1 VNGALPAPGSS
12 RPGQVGLGFRS
23 DHSLSD
29 FAGLGRAAE
38 ALGFDSI
45 GLFADLGYPPP
56 IGGLLTLASVT
67 GRIALGPVCL
77 NPVTLH
83 PVEIAGQTAL
93 LDEASGG
100 RAFLGL
106 ARGSWLSALG
116 LDSGG
121 GPSVLTEAAEV
132 VGRLLRRDPG
142 GYRGRRFRLT
152 PGFVLEHGM
161 TRPAVPLLVGT
172 WGPRTAAEVAGWA
185 DEVKLGGCANP
196 DMVARMGEWLARA
209 DRGDRV
215 APPGV
220 VVGAVTVVDPDR
232 ARARALAR
240 REAAMYID
248 VVAGLD
254 PTVEVPDDLRAR
266 LGPLLAAGDREGAG
280 RLIPDDLLDR
290 FTICGTPDEVAD
302 HVSALLEAG
311 ATRVELG
318 SPHGLTAAGGVEL
331 LGRRVLP
338 ALRAPA
344 RVEATPS
351 A

>member
-1 VNGALPAPGSS
+1 VNGPAVTERAPH
-12 RPGQVGLGFRS
+12 QVGLGFRS
-23 DHSLSD
+23 DHRLGE
-29 FAGLGRAAE
+29 FASLGRAAE
-38 ALGFDSI
+38 ALGFDSV
-45 GLFADLGYPPP
+45 GLFGDLGYPPP

-67 GRIALGPVCL
+67 ERVALGPICL

-116 LDSGG
+116 RSSGG
-121 GPSVLTEAAEV
+121 GPGVLSETAAV
-132 VGRLLRRDPG
+132 VGRLLRGDAD
-142 GYRGRRFRLT
+142 GYEGRHFHLA
-152 PGFVLEHGM
+152 PGFVLDHEI

-172 WGPRTAAEVAGWA
+172 WGPRTAAAVAGWA

-196 DMVARMGEWLARA
+196 DMVARMGAWLAGS
-209 DRGDRV
+209 DRGDRPSPPAVV
-215 APPGV
+215 A
-220 VVGAVTVVDPDR
+220 GAVTVVDADR
-232 ARARALAR
+232 ALARGLAR

-254 PTVEVPDDLRAR
+254 PTVEVPDDLRSR
-266 LGPLLAAGDREGAG
+266 LAQLVAAGDRDGAG

-290 FTICGTPDEVAD
+290 FTLCGTPDEVAE
-302 HVSALLEAG
+302 HALTLFAAG
-311 ATRVELG
+311 ATRVEFG
-318 SPHGLTAAGGVEL
+318 SPHGIGTAAGVEL

-338 ALRAPA
+338 ALRANLSGG
-344 RVEATPS
+344 R
-351 A
+351 